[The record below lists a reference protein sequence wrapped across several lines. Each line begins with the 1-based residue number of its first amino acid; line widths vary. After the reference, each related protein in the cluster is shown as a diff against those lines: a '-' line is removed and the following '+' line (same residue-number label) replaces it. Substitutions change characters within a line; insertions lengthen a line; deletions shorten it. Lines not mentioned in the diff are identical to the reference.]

1 MSAMANTLG
10 RFRAAAVIGAIAL
23 SGVGIFYARAK
34 GIPLQAALPVIAAFL
49 AEYPFYLVAGFPD
62 VRERLAGPRLPFLLL
77 GSAILP
83 YLICCCGGIQFQW
96 IALVRL
102 AALALAVSLWYIVLP
117 ARPLFDAGFLAL
129 FAAVMVGRYF
139 ENIYPLFY
147 RQHIDF
153 LGHLALFHMA
163 VLVLILERR
172 VPETGYGFWPNQNE
186 WRIGVVNFL
195 YFVPCG
201 ALLAVVLHGTHFIP
215 PRLLWGIANFAGFL
229 FVLGLIE
236 EFLFWGVFQHW
247 LQEWGANA
255 AAAMMITSVLF
266 GLVHYWFRGWPWV
279 PIAAVM
285 GWFCG
290 RARNQAGS
298 IRAGVV
304 THALVVATW
313 RAFLW

>member
-10 RFRAAAVIGAIAL
+10 GFRAAAVIGAIAL
-23 SGVGIFYARAK
+23 SGVGIGYALVK
-34 GIPLQAALPVIAAFL
+34 GIPLHTALPVIAAFL
-49 AEYPFYLVAGFPD
+49 AEYPFYLVAGFPEA
-62 VRERLAGPRLPFLLL
+62 RERLAGRWLPVWLAT
-77 GSAILP
+77 SAILP
-83 YLICCCGGIQFQW
+83 YLICCCGGIPFQW
-96 IALVRL
+96 LALIRL
-102 AALALAVSLWYIVLP
+102 AALAIAVCFWYVILP
-117 ARPLFDAGFLAL
+117 ARPLFDAGFLVL

-139 ENIYPLFY
+139 QSIYPVFY

-172 VPETGYGFWPNQNE
+172 VPETGYGFWPNWNE
-186 WRIGVVNFL
+186 WRIGILNFL
-195 YFVPCG
+195 FFVPCG
-201 ALLAVVLHGTHFIP
+201 AVLAVILHSTHFIA
-215 PRLLWGIANFAGFL
+215 PRLLWGAANFAGFL
-229 FVLGLIE
+229 FILGLIE
-236 EFLFWGVFQHW
+236 EFLFWGVLQRW
-247 LQEWGANA
+247 LLEWGCNA
-255 AAAMMITSVLF
+255 IAAMALTSILF
-266 GLVHYWFRGWPWV
+266 GLVHFWFRGWPWV

>member
-10 RFRAAAVIGAIAL
+10 GFRAAALIGAIAL
-23 SGVGIFYARAK
+23 SGVGMVYARAK
-34 GIPLQAALPVIAAFL
+34 GIPLQTALPVIAAFL
-49 AEYPFYLVAGFPD
+49 AEYPFYLLAGFPN
-62 VRERLAGPRLPFLLL
+62 VRERLAGPRLPLWLV

-83 YLICCCGGIQFQW
+83 YLICCSGGIPFQW

-102 AALALAVSLWYIVLP
+102 AALAIAVSLWYVILP
-117 ARPLFDAGFLAL
+117 ATPVFDGAFLVL
-129 FAAVMVGRYF
+129 IAAVMVGRYF
-139 ENIYPLFY
+139 DSVYPVVY
-147 RQHIDF
+147 RQHIDI

-172 VPETGYGFWPNQNE
+172 VAETGYGFWPNWDE
-186 WRIGVVNFL
+186 WRIGALHFL
-195 YFVPCG
+195 YFIPFGTV
-201 ALLAVVLHGTHFIP
+201 LAVLLHATHFVQ
-215 PRLLWGIANFAGFL
+215 PRLLWGATNFLGFL
-229 FVLGLIE
+229 WVLGLTEEFFFRGVLLRWIE
-236 EFLFWGVFQHW
+236 EWTW
-247 LQEWGANA
+247 SAGAA
-255 AAAMMITSVLF
+255 LAITSILF
-266 GLVHYWFRGWPWV
+266 GLVHYWYRGWPWV

-304 THALVVATW
+304 THALVVAAW

>member
-1 MSAMANTLG
+1 MANTLG
-10 RFRAAAVIGAIAL
+10 GFRAAALIGAIAL
-23 SGVGIFYARAK
+23 SGVGIVYARAK
-34 GIPLQAALPVIAAFL
+34 GIPLQTALPVIAAFL
-49 AEYPFYLVAGFPD
+49 AEYPFYLLAGFPN
-62 VRERLAGPRLPFLLL
+62 VRERLAGPRLPVWLAA
-77 GSAILP
+77 SAILP
-83 YLICCCGGIQFQW
+83 YLICCAGGIQFQW

-117 ARPLFDAGFLAL
+117 ATQVFDGAFLVL
-129 FAAVMVGRYF
+129 IGAVMVGRYF
-139 ENIYPLFY
+139 DSVYPVFY
-147 RQHIDF
+147 HQHIDI

-172 VPETGYGFWPNQNE
+172 VPETGYGFWPNWNE
-186 WRIGVVNFL
+186 WRIGALNFL
-195 YFVPCG
+195 YFIPCG
-201 ALLAVVLHGTHFIP
+201 AVLAVVLHATHFVQ
-215 PRLLWGIANFAGFL
+215 PRLEWAAATFVGFL
-229 FVLGLIE
+229 WVLGLFEEFCFRGVLLRWIE
-236 EFLFWGVFQHW
+236 EWTS
-247 LQEWGANA
+247 NA
-255 AAAMMITSVLF
+255 TAALAMTSILF
-266 GLVHYWFRGWPWV
+266 GLVHFWFRGWPWV